1 LEEKNMKKLLSLL
14 GAAGLIATSSAT
26 VVSCGDP
33 ADSGE
38 SEDYSKPI
46 TYTFDELFSA
56 YKTEEPGT
64 YFKDEVVYTKGF
76 DDTIWRWG
84 VQLLADSWIY
94 DATNGQDSRINTTV
108 FDFESQISPFDS
120 SLEKIDNLN
129 DKYNP
134 NCNIVSGETYSI
146 TYKMDSDFVD
156 EDTNATIKQTE
167 FTISA
172 KFVLSK

>member
-1 LEEKNMKKLLSLL
+1 MKKLLSLL

-76 DDTIWRWG
+76 DDTI
-84 VQLLADSWIY
+84 
-94 DATNGQDSRINTTV
+94 
-108 FDFESQISPFDS
+108 
-120 SLEKIDNLN
+120 
-129 DKYNP
+129 
-134 NCNIVSGETYSI
+134 
-146 TYKMDSDFVD
+146 
-156 EDTNATIKQTE
+156 
-167 FTISA
+167 
-172 KFVLSK
+172 